1 MCGLG
6 IGWSRHGY
14 QHCNIA
20 FKRRGRR
27 ALGTAAPL
35 LLGSL
40 FAIAAWILSAYL
52 NLYFADIF
60 LCMQNNDRTGD
71 GYQRLS
77 DQEIERQ
84 IKNLEGWNVVNGKL
98 NRAFEFS
105 NFVEAFGFMT
115 KVALEAEK
123 LNHHPEWRNV
133 YNKLNIDLVT
143 HDIGGISN
151 YDIKLA
157 GAISRLYHKK
167 NQ

>member
-1 MCGLG
+1 MENNTGKDE
-6 IGWSRHGY
+6 SY
-14 QHCNIA
+14 Q
-20 FKRRGRR
+20 K
-27 ALGTAAPL
+27 
-35 LLGSL
+35 
-40 FAIAAWILSAYL
+40 
-52 NLYFADIF
+52 
-60 LCMQNNDRTGD
+60 
-71 GYQRLS
+71 LS

-84 IKNLEGWNVVNGKL
+84 IKHLEGWNLVNGKL

-105 NFVEAFGFMT
+105 NFVEAFGFMA

-133 YNKLNIDLVT
+133 YNKLDIDLVT

-157 GAISRLYHKK
+157 GAISRLYHVE

>member
-1 MCGLG
+1 MENNTVKDE
-6 IGWSRHGY
+6 SY
-14 QHCNIA
+14 Q
-20 FKRRGRR
+20 K
-27 ALGTAAPL
+27 
-35 LLGSL
+35 
-40 FAIAAWILSAYL
+40 
-52 NLYFADIF
+52 
-60 LCMQNNDRTGD
+60 
-71 GYQRLS
+71 LS

-84 IKNLEGWNVVNGKL
+84 IKHLEGWNLVNGKL

-105 NFVEAFGFMT
+105 NFVEAFGFMA

-133 YNKLNIDLVT
+133 YNKLDIDLVT

-157 GAISRLYHKK
+157 GAISRLYHEE

>member
-1 MCGLG
+1 MENNTGKDE
-6 IGWSRHGY
+6 SY
-14 QHCNIA
+14 Q
-20 FKRRGRR
+20 K
-27 ALGTAAPL
+27 
-35 LLGSL
+35 
-40 FAIAAWILSAYL
+40 
-52 NLYFADIF
+52 
-60 LCMQNNDRTGD
+60 
-71 GYQRLS
+71 LS

-84 IKNLEGWNVVNGKL
+84 IKHLEGWNVVNGKL

-105 NFVEAFGFMT
+105 NFIEAFGFMA

-133 YNKLNIDLVT
+133 YNKLHIDLVT

-157 GAISRLYHKK
+157 GAISRLYHEE

>member
-1 MCGLG
+1 MENNTGKDE
-6 IGWSRHGY
+6 SY
-14 QHCNIA
+14 Q
-20 FKRRGRR
+20 K
-27 ALGTAAPL
+27 
-35 LLGSL
+35 
-40 FAIAAWILSAYL
+40 
-52 NLYFADIF
+52 
-60 LCMQNNDRTGD
+60 
-71 GYQRLS
+71 LS

-84 IKNLEGWNVVNGKL
+84 IKHLEGWNLVNGKL

-105 NFVEAFGFMT
+105 NFVEAFGFMA

-133 YNKLNIDLVT
+133 YNKLDIDLVT

-157 GAISRLYHKK
+157 GAISRLYHEK

>member
-1 MCGLG
+1 
-6 IGWSRHGY
+6 
-14 QHCNIA
+14 
-20 FKRRGRR
+20 
-27 ALGTAAPL
+27 
-35 LLGSL
+35 
-40 FAIAAWILSAYL
+40 
-52 NLYFADIF
+52 
-60 LCMQNNDRTGD
+60 MQNNVGTND

-84 IKNLEGWNVVNGKL
+84 IKDLEGWNVVNGKL

-105 NFVEAFGFMT
+105 DFVEAFGFMT

-133 YNKLNIDLVT
+133 YNKLNIDLIT

-157 GAISRLYHKK
+157 GAISRLYQEE